1 MKQKKEKKKPTKPR
15 VSKVKKKQKEY
26 LGFPVDSDGE
36 IHFIM
41 WMEELKQNNYIIDYK
56 RGDSVLLSNSL
67 SNNYVTQLKTKSKPC
82 RQNVLMGHSY
92 NWDFTIEWSD
102 IGIKH
107 FVNKFGEKW
116 EKPFLINSKNMSFI
130 ECKPPFDFQNMTRL
144 SVLNIKWVWDK
155 YQIFVQTI
163 KNVELFEK
171 TFTPKVYLTTK
182 NGSQRKTKHKI
193 KTLQE
198 YLDNNK
204 TKENE
209 TTKNITI

>member
-1 MKQKKEKKKPTKPR
+1 
-15 VSKVKKKQKEY
+15 
-26 LGFPVDSDGE
+26 
-36 IHFIM
+36 
-41 WMEELKQNNYIIDYK
+41 MEELKQNGFIKEYT
-56 RGDSVLLSNSL
+56 RGESILLSNSVT
-67 SNNYVTQLKTKSKPC
+67 NNYVQQLKTKSKPC
-82 RQNVLMGHSY
+82 RQNILMGHSY

-102 IGIKH
+102 TGIKH

-209 TTKNITI
+209 RTL